1 MNLHRRKLVVFGA
14 TVLLSPSVT
23 VAQKPGKV
31 YRLACLWHTSP
42 ALSQENVAI
51 LMKSLRDLGF
61 VEGKNLVVDT
71 RWAEGNDERYPDL
84 AAELVALRPDIIVAF
99 GRNAAVRA
107 IQRATSTVP
116 IVFIAATNPVGAGL
130 VKSLAQPG
138 GNTTGISAMH
148 SDLAAKNLEI
158 LHAIV
163 PNATRIA
170 VLQVNDL
177 VGSINLDIR
186 KAAKDLR
193 LTLVDVIAPTPE
205 SFEQAVALMMKQK
218 VNAVLVLPNAFFS
231 FHRKKLADL
240 LLTAKLPAMYPAS
253 SNVDAGGLVS
263 YGASVPQMYRRAA
276 DYVGKILTGAKPAD
290 MPVEQATTFELVV
303 NLRTAKAIGITI
315 PPSIMARA
323 DRVIE

>member
-1 MNLHRRKLVVFGA
+1 
-14 TVLLSPSVT
+14 
-23 VAQKPGKV
+23 
-31 YRLACLWHTSP
+31 
-42 ALSQENVAI
+42 
-51 LMKSLRDLGF
+51 
-61 VEGKNLVVDT
+61 
-71 RWAEGNDERYPDL
+71 
-84 AAELVALRPDIIVAF
+84 
-99 GRNAAVRA
+99 
-107 IQRATSTVP
+107 
-116 IVFIAATNPVGAGL
+116 
-130 VKSLAQPG
+130 
-138 GNTTGISAMH
+138 MH

-170 VLQVNDL
+170 VLQVDDR
-177 VGSINLDIR
+177 VGIINLDIR

-253 SNVDAGGLVS
+253 SNVDAGGLAS
-263 YGASVPQMYRRAA
+263 YGASIPQMYRRAA